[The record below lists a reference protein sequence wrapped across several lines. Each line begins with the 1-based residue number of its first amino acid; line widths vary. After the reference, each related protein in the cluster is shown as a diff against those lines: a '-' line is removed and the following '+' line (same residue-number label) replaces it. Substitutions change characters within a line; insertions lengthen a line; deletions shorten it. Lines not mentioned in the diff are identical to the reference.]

1 VELAEELLE
10 EALELEEEEA
20 RMLEGVDTANL
31 PSVFEDGVDFETEDI
46 EAENEED
53 EILFG
58 ATDDPVEH
66 TNPLQAR
73 YNIIQELLNT
83 RISAN
88 MDNAAA
94 VMSDMTEA
102 LRNEDVKRFDKCEEL
117 LRAQFEDDE

>member
-73 YNIIQELLNT
+73 YNIIQELFNT